1 MEQIANQVIFGL
13 LALVIVVCSI
23 LTVTT
28 RRILR
33 AATYLLFVLFAV
45 QLAVYAGGIVV
56 LFVFS
61 ILLTSHPGDKSEV
74 LTPKK
79 RVVGLIASIFGAIV
93 CGYTLFTY
101 PFFTKPL
108 TSVITG
114 EVDMK
119 EIGHALMGM
128 DKFQYLL
135 PFEAVS
141 VLFLACII
149 GGIMIARKRLE
160 TMELPMI
167 AYLVV
172 STIMLIAGDYGF
184 VTRKNMLSMRI
195 SLELMLN
202 AVDIN
207 FVVFNRYLY
216 PEALEGFFFTL
227 FAIGIA
233 AAETALAI
241 AIIINIFRH
250 IRNVEV
256 RNLDKMKY

>member
-33 AATYLLFVLFAV
+33 AATYLLFVLFATAGIYFPLAV

-61 ILLTSHPGDKSEV
+61 ILLTSHPGDKSEL

-114 EVDMK
+114 
-119 EIGHALMGM
+119 
-128 DKFQYLL
+128 
-135 PFEAVS
+135 
-141 VLFLACII
+141 
-149 GGIMIARKRLE
+149 
-160 TMELPMI
+160 
-167 AYLVV
+167 
-172 STIMLIAGDYGF
+172 
-184 VTRKNMLSMRI
+184 
-195 SLELMLN
+195 
-202 AVDIN
+202 
-207 FVVFNRYLY
+207 
-216 PEALEGFFFTL
+216 
-227 FAIGIA
+227 
-233 AAETALAI
+233 
-241 AIIINIFRH
+241 
-250 IRNVEV
+250 
-256 RNLDKMKY
+256 

>member
-33 AATYLLFVLFAV
+33 AATYLLFVLFATAGIYFQLDYTFLGAV

-61 ILLTSHPGDKSEV
+61 IL

-141 VLFLACII
+141 VLLLACII
-149 GGIMIARKRLE
+149 GGIMIARKR
-160 TMELPMI
+160 
-167 AYLVV
+167 
-172 STIMLIAGDYGF
+172 
-184 VTRKNMLSMRI
+184 
-195 SLELMLN
+195 
-202 AVDIN
+202 
-207 FVVFNRYLY
+207 
-216 PEALEGFFFTL
+216 
-227 FAIGIA
+227 
-233 AAETALAI
+233 
-241 AIIINIFRH
+241 
-250 IRNVEV
+250 
-256 RNLDKMKY
+256 